1 MRYGLAILIIAF
13 LAIVGTAVLVGRGTS
28 SSGNTPARMTK
39 IADYDSKDS
48 SSISWTQQGRLV
60 GEDQR
65 RAIRVTVTR
74 SKRTVEVLAGYPERV
89 ESSAEFPNSTE
100 AFAAFTRALDTAGF
114 GRERI
119 VRQADERG
127 VCPLGSRF
135 IYRLT
140 DSGQEIMRTW
150 SDSCRTSDG
159 PFGGGNTPQLIG
171 RLFKEQITDY
181 AKITSGVRL

>member
-1 MRYGLAILIIAF
+1 MRYGLAILVIAF
-13 LAIVGTAVLVGRGTS
+13 LAIVGTAVLIGRGNS
-28 SSGNTPARMTK
+28 DSGAVRARVTK

-48 SSISWTQQGRLV
+48 SSVSWTQQGRLV
-60 GEDQR
+60 GEDKR

-74 SKRTVEVLAGYPERV
+74 SKRTIEVLAGYPERV
-89 ESSAEFPNSTE
+89 ESNTELPNSTE
-100 AFAAFTRALDTAGF
+100 AFAAFTRALDNAGF
-114 GRERI
+114 GRERT
-119 VRQADERG
+119 VRLADERG

-159 PFGGGNTPQLIG
+159 SFGGGKTASLISQLF
-171 RLFKEQITDY
+171 REQITDY
-181 AKITSGVRL
+181 DKFISGVRL